1 MHPLLVHNGTKSFR
15 DKLATEATSPE
26 RRPAMTMTIPAH
38 EPVSKRKRVGVVF
51 SASILMLGGGVAWAA
66 WTNSGTGAANA
77 QATTATGLVV
87 TAGTPSSTLY
97 PKPADGYSDP
107 SIGAVY
113 TTVANPNPYP
123 VQVTTVSFGAVTIT
137 PLSGRSCPVGSV
149 VPTSSTPTVV
159 ATPITLA
166 ANASA
171 TAVTI
176 PGAVEMISTAE
187 DGCQGASFSVP
198 VTLTGASA

>member
-1 MHPLLVHNGTKSFR
+1 M
-15 DKLATEATSPE
+15 LAT
-26 RRPAMTMTIPAH
+26 IPTH
-38 EPVSKRKRVGVVF
+38 GPVSKRKRAGVVF
-51 SASILMLGGGVAWAA
+51 SASVLMLGGGVAWAA

-77 QATTATGLVV
+77 QATTASGLVV
-87 TAGTPSSTLY
+87 TAGSPASTLY
-97 PKPADGYSDP
+97 PKPAGGYSDP

-123 VQVTTVSFGAVTIT
+123 VRVTTVSLGAVAIT
-137 PLSGRSCPVGSV
+137 PLSGRTCAAGSV
-149 VPTSSTPTVV
+149 VPTSNVPTAL
-159 ATPITLA
+159 ATPIDLA

-176 PGAVEMISTAE
+176 PGAVEMVSTAE

-198 VTLTGASA
+198 VTLAGASA